1 MTVRKF
7 LNEFELYLGAVASG
21 AMFVV
26 LLAQVISRY
35 VFNRA
40 FSWSEELALILFVWS
55 IYFGAVAAIRRHQNL
70 RLEILL
76 DKLSPR
82 NRLIMEIIGNCFYML
97 FSGIVLFGVMPIVIR
112 LFNSGT
118 STAVMGIPKWI
129 NYSVI
134 PAMFT
139 LALFRMVQDS
149 VARVQDFRLRKSPA
163 DKAKQG
169 E

>member
-1 MTVRKF
+1 
-7 LNEFELYLGAVASG
+7 
-21 AMFVV
+21 
-26 LLAQVISRY
+26 
-35 VFNRA
+35 
-40 FSWSEELALILFVWS
+40 
-55 IYFGAVAAIRRHQNL
+55 
-70 RLEILL
+70 
-76 DKLSPR
+76 
-82 NRLIMEIIGNCFYML
+82 MEIIGNGFYML

-134 PAMFT
+134 PVMFV

-149 VARVQDFRLRKSPA
+149 IARVQDFRLRKSPA
-163 DKAKQG
+163 DAAKQG

>member
-21 AMFVV
+21 SMFVV
-26 LLAQVISRY
+26 LLAQVVSRY

-40 FSWSEELALILFVWS
+40 FSWSEELALILFIWS

-76 DKLSPR
+76 DKLNPK
-82 NRLIMEIIGNCFYML
+82 NRLILEIIGNFFYML

-134 PAMFT
+134 PAMFV
-139 LALFRMVQDS
+139 LALFRMVQDCI
-149 VARVQDFRLRKSPA
+149 ARVQDFRLRKSPA
-163 DKAKQG
+163 DAARQG